1 MNRIMFDIYNLI
13 QELSWCFGSQG
24 LGGKYCGDLSF
35 IEFIA
40 LKKLCEHDDITVQEM
55 AKKLNITKS
64 GTSKIIDRLENK
76 SYVFREPSPVD
87 GRVCYIRITDKGV
100 NEVSKIIKRYTDYV
114 SEMLKDLDP
123 IVLDH
128 IKKVLELLVI
138 LEARRV
144 YHYKTTK

>member
-1 MNRIMFDIYNLI
+1 MFDIYNLI

-24 LGGKYCGDLSF
+24 LGGKYCVYLSF

-40 LKKLCEHDDITVQEM
+40 LKKLCEYDDITVLEM

-144 YHYKTTK
+144 S

>member
-1 MNRIMFDIYNLI
+1 MFDIYNLI

-40 LKKLCEHDDITVQEM
+40 LKKLCEYDDITVLEM

-76 SYVFREPSPVD
+76 GYVYRENSPVD

-100 NEVSKIIKRYTDYV
+100 NEVSKIIKLYTDYI

-144 YHYKTTK
+144 KS

>member
-1 MNRIMFDIYNLI
+1 MNGMIFEIYNLI

-40 LKKLCEHDDITVQEM
+40 L
-55 AKKLNITKS
+55 NITKS

-76 SYVFREPSPVD
+76 GYVLREPSPAD

-100 NEVSKIIKRYTDYV
+100 NKVSKIIKRYTNYV

-123 IVLDH
+123 VAIDN

-138 LEARRV
+138 LAN
-144 YHYKTTK
+144 KS

>member
-40 LKKLCEHDDITVQEM
+40 LKKLCEYDDITVQEM
-55 AKKLNITKS
+55 ANKLNVTKS

-76 SYVFREPSPVD
+76 GYVYRENSPVD

-138 LEARRV
+138 LEGSSLES
-144 YHYKTTK
+144 

>member
-1 MNRIMFDIYNLI
+1 
-13 QELSWCFGSQG
+13 
-24 LGGKYCGDLSF
+24 
-35 IEFIA
+35 
-40 LKKLCEHDDITVQEM
+40 M

-144 YHYKTTK
+144 RS

>member
-1 MNRIMFDIYNLI
+1 
-13 QELSWCFGSQG
+13 
-24 LGGKYCGDLSF
+24 
-35 IEFIA
+35 
-40 LKKLCEHDDITVQEM
+40 M

-76 SYVFREPSPVD
+76 GYVLREPSPAD

-100 NEVSKIIKRYTDYV
+100 NKVSKIIKRYTNYV

-123 IVLDH
+123 VAIDN

-138 LEARRV
+138 LAN
-144 YHYKTTK
+144 KS